1 MPAFLRRTPHAL
13 LVGCDLVL
21 LRVKL
26 TFHLFTLLSHHLR
39 CRDAAMRGRALGIEF
54 HMDRIGPVVALSL
67 ANATFS
73 ELMCI
78 SLNSKLYLRLTPW
91 RCPICEKSADQVVQT
106 VKTERRPKFKQNQLP
121 RYQLS
126 VRHH

>member
-1 MPAFLRRTPHAL
+1 
-13 LVGCDLVL
+13 
-21 LRVKL
+21 
-26 TFHLFTLLSHHLR
+26 
-39 CRDAAMRGRALGIEF
+39 MRGRALGIEF

-106 VKTERRPKFKQNQLP
+106 VKTERRPKFKQNQPP